1 LNDVKGGQPCQP
13 AKIEDAGVHEYGM
26 ELALEQARKA
36 HSMGEVPV
44 GAVIIKDGVVIGQGH
59 NLKETLK
66 DPTAHAEI
74 LAIREAARHQAGWR
88 ILDATMYVTLEPC
101 PMCAGAIVMARIPR
115 LVIGTMD
122 PRTGACG
129 SLWNIVCDKR
139 LNHRVELIT
148 GIKEDECRKLLEE
161 FFEQLRQGDT

>member
-1 LNDVKGGQPCQP
+1 MHDVKDYDSQL
-13 AKIEDAGVHEYGM
+13 ANTHIAGDHEYGM

-36 HSMGEVPV
+36 YSMGEVPV
-44 GAVIIKDGVVIGQGH
+44 GAVIIKDGAVIGRGH

-74 LAIREAARHQAGWR
+74 LAIREAARHEAGWR

-129 SLWNIVCDKR
+129 SLWNIVSDQR
-139 LNHRVELIT
+139 LNHRVELIA
-148 GIKEDECRKLLEE
+148 GIKERECRKLLED
-161 FFEQLRQGDT
+161 FFSVLRQKGT